1 MDAARNTRSTVKK
14 LSSREQRIQTSPVK
28 VDIEKGSLRIA
39 TETSNLETFP
49 LPASIL
55 EFACIYSFSSL
66 LFLFPFSRP
75 EEKKSSPLFRL
86 YQATRTRQHLFRSGV
101 RSKEEFSTV
110 DARWRARFSL
120 WETLGSFPLAK
131 GNTFFFFFLL
141 FLTGLV
147 SLIYPVILEPRGTI
161 RTFVRLPELVH
172 PLDEKKERN
181 KVLARSSFTAAYYK
195 QGAGLGSGNIPRNIP
210 SSFPYRRTNASDPP
224 KTNRPVEK
232 FHRFRNVLSFLVE
245 LYYFIV

>member
-1 MDAARNTRSTVKK
+1 MY
-14 LSSREQRIQTSPVK
+14 P
-28 VDIEKGSLRIA
+28 
-39 TETSNLETFP
+39 F
-49 LPASIL
+49 
-55 EFACIYSFSSL
+55 
-66 LFLFPFSRP
+66 FPFSSFFLSLAPRKKKARP
-75 EEKKSSPLFRL
+75 SFVFIKQRVQDSISSGAVFARKKNFRRWTRGGGRGSFCEKLS
-86 YQATRTRQHLFRSGV
+86 V
-101 RSKEEFSTV
+101 RSLLPKG
-110 DARWRARFSL
+110 
-120 WETLGSFPLAK
+120 TL
-131 GNTFFFFFLL
+131 FFFSFLL

-181 KVLARSSFTAAYYK
+181 KVLACSSFTAAYYK

-232 FHRFRNVLSFLVE
+232 FHRFRNVVSFLVG
-245 LYYFIV
+245 LYYFIVKIFIVFRETKFQHVYFFT

>member
-55 EFACIYSFSSL
+55 EFACIHSFPSLPFSFLSPRGKKKLAPLSSL
-66 LFLFPFSRP
+66 SSNAYKTASPQERCSLERRIFDGGREVAGEVLFVRNSRFVP
-75 EEKKSSPLFRL
+75 SCQRE
-86 YQATRTRQHLFRSGV
+86 H
-101 RSKEEFSTV
+101 
-110 DARWRARFSL
+110 
-120 WETLGSFPLAK
+120 
-131 GNTFFFFFLL
+131 FFFLLLL

-181 KVLARSSFTAAYYK
+181 KVLACSSFTAAYYK

>member
-28 VDIEKGSLRIA
+28 VDIEKGSVRIA

-55 EFACIYSFSSL
+55 EFACIHSFPSL
-66 LFLFPFSRP
+66 PFSFLSPRG
-75 EEKKSSPLFRL
+75 KKSSPLFRL
-86 YQATRTRQHLFRSGV
+86 YQATRTRQHLLRSGV

-131 GNTFFFFFLL
+131 GNTFFFSFLL

-181 KVLARSSFTAAYYK
+181 KVLACSSFTAAYYK